1 MSDFMKRIIRSSI
14 ISAILLAVLGIL
26 LIIKSEET
34 IISISYIVGGA
45 LVLLGAIGIIDY
57 IRKLKTE
64 LKSELDLVYAIVT
77 IILGV
82 LIIMHPKAIASVI
95 PFVLGIIIIINSS
108 TKLNYSLQLKK
119 QNHDLWKTTLVV
131 SLLTTICGL
140 VLIFNPFQ
148 AASLITRI
156 VGIIILVYAIL
167 DIISS
172 LTIRKNINKIH
183 SALEENAN
191 VTAEAEVVEEKEK
204 KEKEDKGEK

>member
-1 MSDFMKRIIRSSI
+1 MSDFMKRVVRSSI
-14 ISAILLAVLGIL
+14 ISAILLAILGIL

-45 LVLLGAIGIIDY
+45 LVLLGAIGIVDY
-57 IRKLKTE
+57 IRKLRTE
-64 LKSELDLVYAIVT
+64 LKSELDLVYATVT

-82 LIIMHPKAIASVI
+82 LIIMHPKAIGSVV

-108 TKLNYSLQLKK
+108 TKLNYALQLKSRK
-119 QNHDLWKTTLVV
+119 NDLWTTTLIV

-156 VGIIILVYAIL
+156 VGIIILIYAIL

-172 LTIRKNINKIH
+172 LTIRKNINKLHNAI
-183 SALEENAN
+183 EESVN
-191 VTAEAEVVEEKEK
+191 VTKEAEVIEEEEKDKEEK
-204 KEKEDKGEK
+204 